1 MLRTPFT
8 DLVGCQVP
16 IQSAPM
22 GTIVTPDLVREV
34 TAAGAMAMTSMPMAP
49 ATVVAD
55 LLDTMADVAQGPVG
69 FNVIIPFLD
78 VDVVEAAATRC
89 RYVDFYHG
97 EVDRSLVARVHDA
110 GALAGWQVGAVD
122 EARAAADAG
131 CDLIVVRGTEGGGR
145 MYGTRSLWPLLAE
158 VLDAV
163 DIPVLAA
170 GGIADG
176 RGLAAVLA
184 AGGAGARMGTRFVA
198 TVESDAH
205 PTYKDAVLKADAA
218 GTALTD
224 EFRAG
229 WPDER
234 SASRVVRSALERSAS
249 LENSVPIGKAH
260 MGPMTIDL
268 PRFSVVP
275 PTATTEG
282 DIGAMALYAG
292 ESAALVD
299 AIEPAADVVTRIARQ
314 AEELLRSAAPT
325 K

>member
-8 DLVGCQVP
+8 DLVGCRVP

-34 TAAGAMAMTSMPMAP
+34 TEAGAMAMTSMPMAP
-49 ATVVAD
+49 AAVVAEM
-55 LLDTMADVAQGPVG
+55 LDAMTTVAQGPVG
-69 FNVIIPFLD
+69 FNVVIPFLD
-78 VDVVEAAATRC
+78 VDVVDTAAARC

-97 EVDRSLVARVHDA
+97 EVDGSLVARVHDA

-122 EARAAADAG
+122 EARAAAEAG

-145 MYGTRSLWPLLAE
+145 MYGTRSLLPLLAE

-163 DIPVLAA
+163 NVPALAA
-170 GGIADG
+170 GGIGNG

-198 TVESDAH
+198 TAESDAH

-229 WPDER
+229 WPDQR

-249 LENSVPIGKAH
+249 LDDSAPIGKAH

-268 PRFSVVP
+268 PRFTVVP
-275 PTATTEG
+275 PTASTEG
-282 DIGAMALYAG
+282 DIGAMAMYAG
-292 ESAALVD
+292 ESVALVD
-299 AIEPAADVVTRIARQ
+299 AIEPAAEVVSRTARQ
-314 AEELLRSAAPT
+314 AEELLRSAAPS
-325 K
+325 